1 MKPRL
6 EDRSRA
12 DAPSTLR
19 ITLTVF
25 LPFALGYFLS
35 YLFRTVNAVIAEPL
49 TAELGFSAAALGLLT
64 SAYFVTFAAFQMP
77 LGILLDRFGP
87 RRVEAALLLV
97 AAAGAAV
104 FATGDGIVSLATG
117 RALIGLGVSACLMAA
132 FKANVMWWP
141 KEKLPLVNGCFL
153 AAGGSGAVFA
163 TTPVAALL
171 EVTDWRGLFLGL
183 AAVTLLAAILIWLVV
198 PERDGGGRREGLG
211 EQVRAAGRIYASGT
225 FWKIVPAF
233 VLQQGVFLAY
243 LGLWAGPWFR
253 DVSGLDRDGVAEH
266 LQYTAIAMV
275 VGFLTLGALA
285 ERLSRLGIRPIVV
298 AGTAMGFCALSG
310 ILLVAGVDQ
319 PLLLWVS
326 FAYLGSASSLS
337 YAILSQSYPPEL
349 AGRVN
354 TAVNMLVF
362 ILAFVLQAG
371 IGSVIEL
378 FDPIPG
384 GYSPVGHRAALGM
397 LVAAQVASLV
407 WLVWPTPRHTT
418 VARRPA

>member
-1 MKPRL
+1 MEQRL
-6 EDRSRA
+6 EKRLQVET
-12 DAPSTLR
+12 PGTLR
-19 ITLTVF
+19 IALTVF

-49 TAELGFSAAALGLLT
+49 TSDLGFSAAALGLLT
-64 SAYFVTFAAFQMP
+64 SAYFIAFAAFQMP

-87 RRVEAALLLV
+87 RRVETGLLLV

-104 FATGDGIVSLATG
+104 FATGDGIATLAAG

-183 AAVTLLAAILIWLVV
+183 AAVTFLASVLIWLVV
-198 PERDGGGRREGLG
+198 PERGSGGRHEGLA
-211 EQVRAAGRIYASGT
+211 EQIRAAGRIYASGT

-233 VLQQGVFLAY
+233 VLQQGTFLSY

-253 DVSGLDRDGVAEH
+253 DVSGLDRAGVAEH

-275 VGFLTLGALA
+275 AGFLTLGALA
-285 ERLSRLGIRPIVV
+285 ERLSRLGIPPLVV
-298 AGTAMGFCALSG
+298 AGTSMALCTLSG
-310 ILLVAGVDQ
+310 VLLVAGVDQ

-326 FAYLGSASSLS
+326 FAYLGSASALG

-354 TAVNMLVF
+354 TAVNMFVF
-362 ILAFVLQAG
+362 VIAFVLQAG
-371 IGSVIEL
+371 IGAVIEL
-378 FDPIPG
+378 FEPIPG
-384 GYSPVGHRAALGM
+384 GYSPAGHRTALGM
-397 LVAAQVASLV
+397 LVVAQITCLA
-407 WLVWPTPRHTT
+407 WLAWPTRRRMP
-418 VARRPA
+418 ASGRPA